1 MKPRLDAANIKLLLV
16 SIGTPERGKDFAR
29 ETGFPQENLLADPE
43 NACYD
48 TLGFYKGAQRTFF
61 HPATP
66 FSMRDRIMN
75 GSTKDLQEVSPS
87 FYFRPLVV
95 GVLTRFNRSKNI
107 FFIPSSSPPPFSPC
121 PPPKKL
127 KILSRWKPWIPP
139 KLDQGLQQGG
149 LLCFDG
155 TQSVFSH
162 KDQATGA
169 HADFDD
175 AVASLMDDRDT

>member
-1 MKPRLDAANIKLLLV
+1 VKPRLDAANIKLLLV

-75 GSTKDLQEVSPS
+75 GSTKDLQE
-87 FYFRPLVV
+87 
-95 GVLTRFNRSKNI
+95 
-107 FFIPSSSPPPFSPC
+107 
-121 PPPKKL
+121 
-127 KILSRWKPWIPP
+127 ILSRWKPWIPP

>member
-107 FFIPSSSPPPFSPC
+107 FFIPSSSPP
-121 PPPKKL
+121 
-127 KILSRWKPWIPP
+127 KIKDFIKVEAVDPTKAGSRAPARWPA
-139 KLDQGLQQGG
+139 
-149 LLCFDG
+149 LL
-155 TQSVFSH
+155 
-162 KDQATGA
+162 
-169 HADFDD
+169 
-175 AVASLMDDRDT
+175 